1 MTLYAQVHVGLGLR
15 EDINSSIATAHC
27 APLTVFHREAIYTIQ
42 FNVRSFVNVK
52 SWPWMTLY
60 FKIKPLL
67 QSAETE
73 KELANMKENYEKM
86 KTDLA
91 SALAAK
97 KTLEE
102 KLVAVTQEKNNL
114 ASAAASVSI
123 EQPGSGCDISK
134 YRTTLRQHQ

>member
-1 MTLYAQVHVGLGLR
+1 MG
-15 EDINSSIATAHC
+15 
-27 APLTVFHREAIYTIQ
+27 
-42 FNVRSFVNVK
+42 
-52 SWPWMTLY
+52 LY

-73 KELANMKENYEKM
+73 KELQNMKENYEKM

-123 EQPGSGCDISK
+123 EQPCGSISEWLHLNRK
-134 YRTTLRQHQ
+134 CY